1 MLGVIEGVC
10 VGEGVPVIEG
20 VLDGVGENPP
30 AGTLHVNVAPEPA
43 ETYPGRHSHLEPV
56 MSTPSGMNVEFAA
69 EQMHEPFSNVG
80 EAPAGHDLQVAALS
94 LSWYKPS
101 AQAAHTLLDVEQSE
115 VMDVPGPQIVQVEH
129 DKSEKEVQ
137 GPV

>member
-1 MLGVIEGVC
+1 
-10 VGEGVPVIEG
+10 
-20 VLDGVGENPP
+20 
-30 AGTLHVNVAPEPA
+30 
-43 ETYPGRHSHLEPV
+43 
-56 MSTPSGMNVEFAA
+56 MNVEFAA

-129 DKSEKEVQ
+129 DKSEKDVQ